1 MTNRFKIFIPFY
13 NVEDWITRTVRSI
26 KRQEY
31 EDYEC
36 ILVDDISTDSSVE
49 IVEKEIADDKRFKL
63 IKNTEKKY
71 ALRNLCDTITAFE
84 PDDSDIIVI
93 VHGDDWLAR
102 PDVFSI
108 LNKHYN
114 ESECWATYGS
124 YIEYPSKIRG
134 KFSVAVPSQ
143 IIEENNI
150 RNVQWMTSHLQTFKY
165 GLWKHIDQEKSFR
178 ESDDPNKEH
187 HLPFAWDLAWM
198 FPLIELAGE
207 RSQFVPEVLY
217 VYNRANPLNVDK
229 VQRQQQLETEVKIR
243 NMTPYAPLTTL

>member
-108 LNKHYN
+108 
-114 ESECWATYGS
+114 S
-124 YIEYPSKIRG
+124 
-134 KFSVAVPSQ
+134 SV
-143 IIEENNI
+143 I
-150 RNVQWMTSHLQTFKY
+150 
-165 GLWKHIDQEKSFR
+165 
-178 ESDDPNKEH
+178 
-187 HLPFAWDLAWM
+187 
-198 FPLIELAGE
+198 
-207 RSQFVPEVLY
+207 
-217 VYNRANPLNVDK
+217 
-229 VQRQQQLETEVKIR
+229 
-243 NMTPYAPLTTL
+243 